1 MLSLALL
8 IAHWAL
14 HQEPVSIR
22 GGSVVGVQMAYAE
35 YTGTCQSQDYTFED
49 GGVFC
54 TRNNRRYR
62 LVSRWY
68 STGKQYEDGS
78 FGFTVTRGSGF
89 VPCYRLVVHGVD
101 GISYRREDV
110 QVLEGLR

>member
-8 IAHWAL
+8 VAAWASR
-14 HQEPVSIR
+14 QELVTIR
-22 GGSVVGVQMAYAE
+22 GGAVVGAQTSYAE
-35 YTGTCQSQDYTFED
+35 YIGTCQSQDYTFED

-68 STGKQYEDGS
+68 STGKRYGDGS

-89 VPCYRLVVHGVD
+89 VPCYRLVVHG
-101 GISYRREDV
+101 ISYRREDV